1 MNSIIPTLARVRAI
15 SKVPT
20 VSMLDAMTG
29 TPVHVRPLLRKW
41 KVRANSTCG
50 ESLFLSVI

>member
-1 MNSIIPTLARVRAI
+1 MALSNNITPTLARVSAI

-50 ESLFLSVI
+50 ES